1 MKIMINIFSIQEDIY
16 FKRYEFLTSE
26 NKIIFKYEISTEL
39 RKSQFFGELN
49 ARKELAKEPKT
60 FDVDFSE
67 FIEQNNV
74 DVQKA

>member
-1 MKIMINIFSIQEDIY
+1 MKIMINIFNIQEDIH
-16 FKRYEFLTSE
+16 FKRYEFLTSG
-26 NKIIFKYEISTEL
+26 NKIMFKYEISTEL
-39 RKSQFFGELN
+39 RKPQFFGESN

-74 DVQKA
+74 DVQRP

>member
-1 MKIMINIFSIQEDIY
+1 MLE
-16 FKRYEFLTSE
+16 
-26 NKIIFKYEISTEL
+26 
-39 RKSQFFGELN
+39 
-49 ARKELAKEPKT
+49 KELAKEPKT

>member
-1 MKIMINIFSIQEDIY
+1 MKIMINIFSIQEDIN
-16 FKRYEFLTSE
+16 FKRYEFLTSG

-39 RKSQFFGELN
+39 RKPQFFGESN

-74 DVQKA
+74 DVQRA